1 MSWTDVLNAAA
12 PSLPPDS
19 RLLMAD
25 ERKVWAHFEGDVLRL
40 EAEPGFVYGRLSR
53 QPIIQKIA
61 EAASG
66 IAGREIRVL
75 VSELRRTDGGV
86 RSLDDLK
93 QFKEVKFI

>member
-1 MSWTDVLNAAA
+1 M
-12 PSLPPDS
+12 
-19 RLLMAD
+19 
-25 ERKVWAHFEGDVLRL
+25 
-40 EAEPGFVYGRLSR
+40 YGRLSR

-75 VSELRRTDGGV
+75 VSELRRDDGGV